1 MKKPLKI
8 ILIIVGVILV
18 LGVAIA
24 TITMT
29 AMNSTSNSTEYKI
42 GNTNI
47 PSIKAV
53 LEKRSVSGV
62 STETSNNI
70 TKKVYTY
77 SKIKNVN
84 GDLVKYVNYLKQNNG
99 FLAITD
105 FDLNTQNGTLQLGKN
120 SSESGKVII
129 LDIQW
134 DLGTYSIALRSG
146 SGSINKKASTK

>member
-8 ILIIVGVILV
+8 ILIVVGVLLILGIVG
-18 LGVAIA
+18 A
-24 TITMT
+24 TITIT
-29 AMNSTSNSTEYKI
+29 AMNSASNSSEYKI
-42 GNTNI
+42 GNNTI

-53 LEKRSVSGV
+53 LGKRSVNGV

-77 SKIKNVN
+77 SKIQDVN
-84 GDLVKYVNYLKQNNG
+84 GDLVKYIKYLTQNNG
-99 FLAITD
+99 FLAMTD
-105 FDLNTQNGTLQLGKN
+105 FDLNTPSGTLQLGKN

-134 DLGTYSIALRSG
+134 DMGTYSIALRSG
-146 SGSINKKASTK
+146 SGSINKK